1 MSKKPKRGSPTIDM
15 TAMVD
20 VAFLLLTF
28 FILTTTSFKEE
39 TAVAVDTP
47 SSISPVEVPS
57 EDLTTILVSDSGKVF
72 IGFSDVPTRDSILR
86 AVCQEK
92 KIPLSDAGLA
102 FFTGQSN
109 FGVPLGGLSAW
120 LDMEATE
127 REEFVQSGIPMI
139 EDDSLKLEN
148 ELRLW
153 IKQARLYGIKKA
165 RLQGE
170 GNKERMQ
177 FALKGDGN
185 AKYPAF
191 NAVLKSLQ
199 YWKINKL
206 IMVTEMEDAPAL
218 DDI

>member
-57 EDLTTILVSDSGKVF
+57 EDLTTILVSDSGQVF

-86 AVCQEK
+86 AVCREK
-92 KIPLSDAGLA
+92 NILLSPEGLA

-109 FGVPLGGLSAW
+109 FGVPLDGLKAW
-120 LDMEATE
+120 LEMESSE
-127 REEFVQSGIPMI
+127 REEYVQPGLPMI
-139 EDDSLKLEN
+139 DDDSLKIEN
-148 ELRLW
+148 ELKVW

-165 RLQGE
+165 RLLGE
-170 GNKERMQ
+170 KGKERMQ

-191 NAVLKSLQ
+191 NRILQSLQ
-199 YWKINKL
+199 DWKINKL
-206 IMVTEMEDAPAL
+206 IMVTEMEDAPPL
-218 DDI
+218 ED